1 MASSFLYEEKGNALK
16 LSSTAYSYPEVKQFC
31 RLCSIL
37 TGSWKFEWNRV
48 VILDIGYIAP
58 IKSYWLL
65 IMQFLCWS
73 LRLALIN
80 WKKNQFT
87 LLVLILIIQ
96 MHGVLHLLCLMLYI
110 NQGYRRNQFLNEKF
124 QFSFLF
130 GYNYAKKSSFG
141 QLICLSILQKEL
153 WYIRAVQMSSQIIL
167 PCSFDPEIC
176 EMMSDLCH
184 WSFF

>member
-1 MASSFLYEEKGNALK
+1 MN
-16 LSSTAYSYPEVKQFC
+16 
-31 RLCSIL
+31 
-37 TGSWKFEWNRV
+37 
-48 VILDIGYIAP
+48 VILDIGYTAP
-58 IKSYWLL
+58 INPYWLL
-65 IMQFLCWS
+65 IMWFLCWS
-73 LRLALIN
+73 LRLALIV
-80 WKKNQFT
+80 WKKKKNQFT

-96 MHGVLHLLCLMLYI
+96 IHGVLHLLCLMLYI
-110 NQGYRRNQFLNEKF
+110 NQGYRRNQFMNEKF

-153 WYIRAVQMSSQIIL
+153 WYIRAVQTSSQIIL
-167 PCSFDPEIC
+167 PYSFDPEIC